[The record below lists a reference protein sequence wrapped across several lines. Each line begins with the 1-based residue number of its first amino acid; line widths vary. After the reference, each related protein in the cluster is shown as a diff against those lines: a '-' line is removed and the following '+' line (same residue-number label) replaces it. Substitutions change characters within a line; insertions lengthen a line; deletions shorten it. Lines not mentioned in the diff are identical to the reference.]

1 MFNRQAIEEKEIAG
15 LAPYAVRS
23 RLSRGRAHSE
33 KEHEWRTAFQRDKDR
48 ILHSTAFRRL
58 TYKTQV
64 FVNYEGDHYRTRLT
78 HTLEV
83 AQIARSIGRNLALN
97 EDLIEAISLAHDLGH
112 GPFGHAGERIL
123 AELMKDHGGFDHN
136 VHTLRI
142 VEELEESYNS
152 FRGLNLT
159 YEVREGIKK
168 HRTAFDRPSKD
179 GMFTSLEAE
188 VVNLA
193 DEIAYDSHD
202 LDDGLRAEL
211 LEEEEIKEA
220 VSIWREIGDYI
231 QKANPGIRPVQ
242 RKRFAIRLLVNQLV
256 TNMLEETTERL
267 AKNNIKSLDDV
278 QSAREPLVAFPRGFE
293 SKRKELKDFLSCKLY
308 NHYRVARMTNKAER
322 VIRAI
327 FNAYLERSDQLPPDV
342 VKKAGMYGLHRALC
356 DYIAGMTDRF
366 ALDEYSRFF
375 EPYERV

>member
-1 MFNRQAIEEKEIAG
+1 MLNRQAIEEEEIAS

-23 RLSRGRAHSE
+23 RSSRGRVHPE

-97 EDLIEAISLAHDLGH
+97 EDLIEAVALAHDLGH

-123 AELMKDHGGFDHN
+123 AELMKSHGGFDHN

-142 VEELEESYNS
+142 VEELEESYSS

-159 YEVREGIKK
+159 FEVREGIKK
-168 HRTAFDRPSKD
+168 HRTAFDRSSKEAA
-179 GMFTSLEAE
+179 FTSLEAE

-202 LDDGLRAEL
+202 LDDGLRAEM
-211 LEEEEIKEA
+211 LEEEEIREA
-220 VSIWREIGDYI
+220 VSIWCEIVDYI
-231 QKANPGIRPVQ
+231 QKANPEAQPVQ
-242 RKRFAIRLLVNQLV
+242 RKRLAIRLLVNQLV
-256 TNMLEETTERL
+256 TNMIEETTKRL
-267 AKNNIKSLDDV
+267 AKNNIKNLDDV
-278 QSAREPLVAFPRGFE
+278 QSTKEQLVAFPCDFE
-293 SKRKELKDFLSCKLY
+293 SKRKELKDFLNRKLY

-327 FNAYLERSDQLPPDV
+327 FNAYLERPDQLPPHVAKRVDI
-342 VKKAGMYGLHRALC
+342 YGLHRALC
-356 DYIAGMTDRF
+356 DYVAGMTDRF
-366 ALDEYSRFF
+366 ALDEYSRLF